1 MADGRKRSRAKQAR
15 RDARRRKAGRRTA
28 GEREPAEEASLTEE
42 VRQALDGGQPLDL
55 LGLVSMMIVATAPQ
69 QRHSLQRAPGDRPPG
84 DDDLPDLDELV
95 AAFIEEPEQE
105 TTALLAGLAALL
117 VDDDLLRVRCRRAV
131 DARDDSLPHWLA
143 DLSQTTVD
151 RAVLMTHVLGDGDE
165 LLLGVRLADGQELTC
180 AVYIDHLTMS
190 EVKDAFFVPEPIETV
205 LTVARASNDDPDTRF
220 VDVAL
225 ADARTG
231 LQIAL
236 DKHLSLF
243 PLEESDTWPS
253 CRALV
258 QWLATLM
265 PEGGSTFS
273 GPQRDSAIEAELLTR
288 FFASLV
294 GMAFDDA
301 DHHELLEQCIAEGTG
316 DPLRWSSARLRQ
328 LLSAAVGYDDEIP
341 LETQLDAPDLLR
353 AFVPFAHA
361 ESGIRQE
368 LTVEAVDTIDEVAD
382 RYRAMAREHAQY
394 TGDEDE

>member
-15 RDARRRKAGRRTA
+15 RDARRRKAGRRQA
-28 GEREPAEEASLTEE
+28 AELEPQEEASLTDE

-69 QRHSLQRAPGDRPPG
+69 QHNSIPRAAGEQ
-84 DDDLPDLDELV
+84 DLPKLDELV
-95 AAFIEEPEQE
+95 AAFIEEPGQE

-117 VDDDLLRVRCRRAV
+117 VDDDLMRVRCRRTV
-131 DARDDSLPHWLA
+131 DARSDSLPGWLA

-205 LTVARASNDDPDTRF
+205 LTVARASNDDPDTHF

-225 ADARTG
+225 ADARAG
-231 LQIAL
+231 LQTAL

-258 QWLATLM
+258 QWLTTLM
-265 PEGGSTFS
+265 PGGGSTFTV
-273 GPQRDSAIEAELLTR
+273 PQRDSMPEAELLTR
-288 FFASLV
+288 FFASPV
-294 GMAFDDA
+294 GTPFDDA

-328 LLSAAVGYDDEIP
+328 LLNAAVGYDDEIP
-341 LETQLDAPDLLR
+341 LAAQLNAPDLLR

-368 LTVEAVDTIDEVAD
+368 LTVEAVEAIDEVAD
-382 RYRAMAREHAQY
+382 EYRALVLEHAQY
-394 TGDEDE
+394 LGDHDDE